1 MGHHDKEPAMVEV
14 KTETADTLR
23 GLAVGES
30 SVLEGLLAMQVENL
44 EDSGLEPRAYAMV
57 KIATLIAVGAP
68 PASFMAQ
75 VAFAL
80 RVGVTA
86 EEILGVLVAVAP
98 QVGIP
103 RVVAAAPELTGAL
116 GLTLDGIGS

>member
-1 MGHHDKEPAMVEV
+1 MAEV
-14 KTETADTLR
+14 KMETADTLR
-23 GLAVGES
+23 GLSLGET
-30 SVLEGLLAMQVENL
+30 SVLEGLLGMQRENL

-57 KIATLIAVGAP
+57 KLATLIALDGP
-68 PASFMAQ
+68 SPSFMAQ

-103 RVVAAAPELTGAL
+103 RVVSAAPELTAAL
-116 GLTLDGIGS
+116 GVRLHGLGS

>member
-1 MGHHDKEPAMVEV
+1 MAEV

-23 GLAVGES
+23 GLSVGET
-30 SVLEGLLAMQVENL
+30 SVLEGLLGMQLENL

-57 KIATLIAVGAP
+57 KIATLIALDAP

-80 RVGVTA
+80 RVGVTP
-86 EEILGVLVAVAP
+86 EEVLGVLVAVAP

-103 RVVAAAPELTGAL
+103 RVVSAAPEVTAAL
-116 GLTLDGIGS
+116 GLTLDGIGA